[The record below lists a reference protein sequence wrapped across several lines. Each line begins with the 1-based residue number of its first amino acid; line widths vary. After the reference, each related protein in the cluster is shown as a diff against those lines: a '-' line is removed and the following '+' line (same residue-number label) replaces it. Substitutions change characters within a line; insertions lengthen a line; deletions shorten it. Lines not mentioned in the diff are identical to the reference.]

1 MGFVDELRWRGMLH
15 DIMPETEDL
24 LNKEK
29 VIAYIGFDPTAESLH
44 IGSMVQILLLMHL
57 QKAGHQPIALV
68 GGATGMVGDPSFK
81 AEERPMLSEE
91 QLQKNVAGIRRQLEK
106 FLDFKAKD
114 NPAEIVNNYD
124 WFKDFSL
131 LGFLRDVGKHISVN
145 YMMAK
150 DSVKKRLETGISFT
164 EFSYQLIQGYDFYWL
179 WKNKGVKLQLGG
191 SDQWGNIVTGT
202 ELIRRIAGG
211 SAYALTCPLITKAD
225 GSKFGKTEQGNVWLD
240 PNLTSPYQFYQF
252 WLNCSD
258 EDAKRYIKIFTFLD
272 RETIEGLIT
281 KHEQAPHERLLQ
293 KTLGEEITRLV
304 HGQEELELALKATD
318 ILFGKGSAEDIR
330 ALNEKQLLQVFD
342 GVPQFKVSKDKLQ
355 QGIGLLDFLA
365 VETQIFPSKG
375 EARKML
381 PSGAV
386 MLNREK
392 VIEQDFV
399 VNSNLLINDKFILT
413 QKGKKN
419 YYLIIAE

>member
-1 MGFVDELRWRGMLH
+1 
-15 DIMPETEDL
+15 
-24 LNKEK
+24 
-29 VIAYIGFDPTAESLH
+29 
-44 IGSMVQILLLMHL
+44 
-57 QKAGHQPIALV
+57 
-68 GGATGMVGDPSFK
+68 
-81 AEERPMLSEE
+81 
-91 QLQKNVAGIRRQLEK
+91 
-106 FLDFKAKD
+106 
-114 NPAEIVNNYD
+114 
-124 WFKDFSL
+124 
-131 LGFLRDVGKHISVN
+131 
-145 YMMAK
+145 
-150 DSVKKRLETGISFT
+150 
-164 EFSYQLIQGYDFYWL
+164 
-179 WKNKGVKLQLGG
+179 LGG

-342 GVPQFKVSKDKLQ
+342 GVPQFKISKDKLQ